1 MSQGFVR
8 SKPHSSVVTI
18 GHAGHGK
25 TTLTAALIRYSAE
38 IYGSSDISFSDS
50 SVSVEDKARLAA
62 TSTSPVSLE
71 STFRCYSHVNC
82 AGNAEQVKNSLSRAP
97 KIDGAIL
104 VCSAVEGPQEQ
115 TDEHL
120 KLCSQ
125 LGIKAVVVFLNKAEL
140 QKDDEQCELIEMQV
154 RELLV
159 KHGFQG
165 DGATFVAGSA
175 LKALKG
181 ENDQFGT
188 GAVFKLFNAM
198 ESTFPTSP
206 LPTSN
211 T

>member
-1 MSQGFVR
+1 MGFIR
-8 SKPHSSVVTI
+8 SKPQSNVVTI

-38 IYGSSDISFSDS
+38 IFSS
-50 SVSVEDKARLAA
+50 SVINFGDTSISVEDQARLAA
-62 TSTSPVSLE
+62 TSASPISLE
-71 STFRCYSHVNC
+71 STKRCYSHVDC
-82 AGNAEQVKNSLSRAP
+82 VGNAEQVKNTLAKAP

-104 VCSAVEGPQEQ
+104 VCSAVEGPEEQ

-125 LGIKAVVVFLNKAEL
+125 LDIKAVVVFLNKAEL
-140 QKDDEQCELIEMQV
+140 QEDDEQCELIEMQV
-154 RELLV
+154 RELLI

-165 DGATFVAGSA
+165 DDATVVAGSA

-181 ENDQFGT
+181 ENGQFGT
-188 GAVFKLFNAM
+188 DAVFKLFNAM
-198 ESTFPTSP
+198 ENTFPTSP